1 MNRSRLIHHSIRA
14 MRRYKLR
21 SAFIIL
27 GAFIGAAALTLVIA
41 IGDGAQRKMLS
52 TFRQLF
58 GASSIVV
65 VAGGSQL
72 LSGPGANPARLT
84 IDDVEAVAAQVP
96 EIRVWDPQ
104 QVIPDA
110 AVKQGS
116 ATATARVL
124 GASERSAEVWGR
136 SVERGEMFD
145 ATAVHQSARVALIGE
160 TTARQLF
167 GNADPIG
174 GEILVRTV
182 PFRVIGVLERFGT
195 DLHGMDRDA
204 EVVVPISTMM
214 RRVMNVDTISM
225 AKLLVQDPSQV
236 ARAGDEVKN
245 VLRARHAIPAGRPN
259 DFTMITAVFVQRMLG
274 RMQNMFRIY
283 LPLVAGIV
291 LLVAAI
297 VAATLML
304 ASVNERIG
312 EIGLRRAVGARVED
326 VQLQFLV
333 ETAVTMLTGG
343 IGGIVIGSAI
353 AQMVANRFHLG
364 PVLSWRPVV
373 AALIVSIV
381 TGLVA
386 GVLPAR
392 RAARLDPVDALR

>member
-1 MNRSRLIHHSIRA
+1 MNQSRLIHHSIRA

-21 SAFIIL
+21 SFFIIL
-27 GAFIGAAALTLVIA
+27 GGFIGAAALTLVIA
-41 IGDGAQRKMLS
+41 VGEGAQRKMLS

-58 GASSIVV
+58 GASSIIV

-84 IDDVEAVAAQVP
+84 IDDIEAVAEQVP
-96 EIRVWDPQ
+96 EIRIWDPQ

-116 ATATARVL
+116 ATASARVL

-136 SVERGEMFD
+136 SVSRGEMFD
-145 ATAVHQSARVALIGE
+145 ATAVRQSARVALIGE

-167 GNADPIG
+167 GTADPLG
-174 GEILVRTV
+174 GEILVRNV

-225 AKLLVQDPSQV
+225 AKLLVRDPSQV
-236 ARAGDEVKN
+236 AHAADEVKR
-245 VLRARHAIPAGRPN
+245 VLRARHAIATGRPD

-274 RMQNMFRIY
+274 RMRNMFRIY

-304 ASVNERIG
+304 ASINERLG
-312 EIGLRRAVGARVED
+312 EIGLRMAVGARMED

-333 ETAVTMLTGG
+333 ETAATILAGG
-343 IGGIVIGSAI
+343 IAGIIAGSAI
-353 AQMVANRFHLG
+353 AQIVANRFHLG
-364 PVLSWRPVV
+364 LVLSWRPIAIGLVV
-373 AALIVSIV
+373 TIV

-392 RAARLDPVDALR
+392 RAARLNPIDALR